1 MLFSRHLNTVRLKRT
16 SDFRDVKEKMTTMKI
31 KAGQYSSANYL
42 DRDSLKDSSPVGA
55 HIIEANDAAAAGCC
69 VVSTI

>member
-1 MLFSRHLNTVRLKRT
+1 
-16 SDFRDVKEKMTTMKI
+16 VKEKMTTMKI

>member
-1 MLFSRHLNTVRLKRT
+1 MLFSRHLNTVRLKKT
-16 SDFRDVKEKMTTMKI
+16 SDFRDVEAKMTTMEI
-31 KAGQYSSANYL
+31 NVGQYSSANYL

-55 HIIEANDAAAAGCC
+55 HIIEANDATAAGCC